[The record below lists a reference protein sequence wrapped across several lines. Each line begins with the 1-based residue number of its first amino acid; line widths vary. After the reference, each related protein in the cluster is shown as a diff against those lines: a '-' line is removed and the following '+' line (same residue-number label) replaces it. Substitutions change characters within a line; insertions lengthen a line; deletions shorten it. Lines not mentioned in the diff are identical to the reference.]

1 MKVGTPLAK
10 TISEPLA
17 TMESASALD
26 GAIQRKIHGLGVAR
40 AGKRIF
46 FVIWNE
52 DTDNI
57 IKNIKSLENS
67 SVLIG
72 KVSGTV
78 KHEIKK
84 QESRFLGMLGNMLI
98 C

>member
-10 TISEPLA
+10 TFLEPLA

-26 GAIQRKIHGLGVAR
+26 SAIQRKMHGLGVVR
-40 AGKRIF
+40 EGKGIF
-46 FVIWNE
+46 LVILNE
-52 DTDNI
+52 DTDYI
-57 IKNIKSLENS
+57 IKIIKSLENS
-67 SVLIG
+67 IVLIDG
-72 KVSGTV
+72 VSGTV

-84 QESRFLGMLGNMLI
+84 QESRFLGILGNMLI